1 MNTMKTMSKT
11 NQSESL
17 SGLSRR
23 RLLKTLS
30 MANLGALLGLK
41 GLELRAQSLDG
52 FPSKAMRIVVP
63 QPAGGGFDF
72 VARVMGDKMAQR
84 FTNGVVIENR
94 TGSGT
99 LVGTDIAAK
108 APADGYTLLLGSVS
122 NMVLNAGLY
131 KNLSYDPVKDFEP
144 LGLAVG
150 YSYTLVARKD
160 APQKTLAEW
169 DRAGA
174 LKTRS
179 SDLRLRWQWFRTT
192 CDRRCTLAFGWRAI
206 DPMRLQGAQAA
217 YTDLM
222 GSRVDLFF
230 DLSSTARVHVDS
242 GQLKAVAVSGP
253 QRLAMHPQV
262 PTLRESGIQNLE
274 LESWFGLFAS
284 AKTPAK
290 ELAVLRASVMEA
302 MTAPEVRERFEKQGG
317 RVLALGAEESR
328 AVLKPGLGQVGT
340 PDSSSGYTA
349 RIIESKDMI
358 KHIVMWDILGEGAG
372 DKKAN
377 IEKVKTSFESLKGK
391 IPGMLH
397 LEVGVDHS
405 AIDYACDV
413 VLYTEFQT
421 QADLDAYAVHPEHLK
436 VRDALNG
443 LRVARHQVDYVVSTQ

>member
-1 MNTMKTMSKT
+1 MD
-11 NQSESL
+11 
-17 SGLSRR
+17 RR
-23 RLLKTLS
+23 HLLKTLALS
-30 MANLGALLGLK
+30 NSAAMLGMNPWALS
-41 GLELRAQSLDG
+41 AQAQDA
-52 FPSKAMRIVVP
+52 FPSKAIRIVVP

-84 FTNGVVIENR
+84 FANGVVVENR

-131 KNLSYDPVKDFEP
+131 KNLSYDPVRDFEP

-150 YSYTLVARKD
+150 YSYTLVSRKD

-169 DRAGA
+169 IELAWAKPGQVTYASAGNGSGQHVIAAA
-174 LKTRS
+174 L
-179 SDLRLRWQWFRTT
+179 WH
-192 CDRRCTLAFGWRAI
+192 LAGVQLTHV
-206 DPMRLQGAQAA
+206 PYKGAQAA

-242 GQLKAVAVSGP
+242 GQLKAIAVSGP

-290 ELAVLRASVMEA
+290 EMAVLKASVLEA
-302 MTAPEVRERFEKQGG
+302 MAAPEVRERFEKQGG
-317 RVLALGAEESR
+317 RVLAMGAEDSKAILKR
-328 AVLKPGLGQVGT
+328 DLARWVPLIHVLGIQ
-340 PDSSSGYTA
+340 
-349 RIIESKDMI
+349 
-358 KHIVMWDILGEGAG
+358 
-372 DKKAN
+372 
-377 IEKVKTSFESLKGK
+377 
-391 IPGMLH
+391 
-397 LEVGVDHS
+397 
-405 AIDYACDV
+405 
-413 VLYTEFQT
+413 
-421 QADLDAYAVHPEHLK
+421 PE
-436 VRDALNG
+436 
-443 LRVARHQVDYVVSTQ
+443 

>member
-1 MNTMKTMSKT
+1 MD
-11 NQSESL
+11 
-17 SGLSRR
+17 RR
-23 RLLKTLS
+23 HLLKTLALS
-30 MANLGALLGLK
+30 NSAAMLGMNPWALS
-41 GLELRAQSLDG
+41 AQAQDA
-52 FPSKAMRIVVP
+52 FPSKAIRIVVP

-84 FTNGVVIENR
+84 FANGVVVENR

-131 KNLSYDPVKDFEP
+131 KNLSYDPVRDFEP

-150 YSYTLVARKD
+150 YSYTLVSRKD

-169 DRAGA
+169 IELARAKPGQVTYASAGNGSGQHVIAAA
-174 LKTRS
+174 L
-179 SDLRLRWQWFRTT
+179 WH
-192 CDRRCTLAFGWRAI
+192 LAGVQLTHV
-206 DPMRLQGAQAA
+206 PYKGAQAA

-242 GQLKAVAVSGP
+242 GQLKAIAVSGP

-290 ELAVLRASVMEA
+290 EMAVLKASVLEA
-302 MTAPEVRERFEKQGG
+302 MAAPEVRERFEKQGG
-317 RVLALGAEESR
+317 RVLAMGAEDSKAILKR
-328 AVLKPGLGQVGT
+328 DLARWVPLIHVLGIQ
-340 PDSSSGYTA
+340 
-349 RIIESKDMI
+349 
-358 KHIVMWDILGEGAG
+358 
-372 DKKAN
+372 
-377 IEKVKTSFESLKGK
+377 
-391 IPGMLH
+391 
-397 LEVGVDHS
+397 
-405 AIDYACDV
+405 
-413 VLYTEFQT
+413 
-421 QADLDAYAVHPEHLK
+421 PE
-436 VRDALNG
+436 
-443 LRVARHQVDYVVSTQ
+443 

>member
-11 NQSESL
+11 NQSKSL

-169 DRAGA
+169 IELARSKPGQVTYASAGNGSGQHVIAAA
-174 LKTRS
+174 L
-179 SDLRLRWQWFRTT
+179 WH
-192 CDRRCTLAFGWRAI
+192 LAGVQLTHV
-206 DPMRLQGAQAA
+206 PYKGAQAA

-328 AVLKPGLGQVGT
+328 AVLKRDLARWVPLIHLLGIQ
-340 PDSSSGYTA
+340 
-349 RIIESKDMI
+349 
-358 KHIVMWDILGEGAG
+358 
-372 DKKAN
+372 
-377 IEKVKTSFESLKGK
+377 
-391 IPGMLH
+391 
-397 LEVGVDHS
+397 
-405 AIDYACDV
+405 
-413 VLYTEFQT
+413 
-421 QADLDAYAVHPEHLK
+421 PE
-436 VRDALNG
+436 
-443 LRVARHQVDYVVSTQ
+443 